1 MTLGRTGSE
10 LAVLA
15 VLCVLTI
22 FLFPAMQGPYSAVHG
37 PVTALQAARAAARLR
52 IAIMQSALQSSRIF
66 LLPSLAVFCWMGVAA
81 PEFKPVGLAECD
93 SILRC

>member
-1 MTLGRTGSE
+1 MNSGRTGCE

-22 FLFPAMQGPYSAVHG
+22 FLFPVVQGPYPAVHG

-52 IAIMQSALQSSRIF
+52 IAMMHLALQSWRIF
-66 LLPSLAVFCWMGVAA
+66 PLSLLAVFCGMGVAV